1 MPLVLKVTMR
11 QVDRAVD
18 GLTGM
23 RERSEDLSKPLG
35 LLGKAIVTR
44 TRSELAQGI
53 HGIKTR
59 HASEGLGASLNWR
72 ESPKALAVTTDK
84 KYGASQQFGPEGGF
98 YRSNRPGGYLAIP
111 IGKNLNAKG
120 EAIIQSPTDVSK
132 EDGGFFF
139 TSKKGNLLFA
149 RRIRK
154 DRKLSKWMK
163 RAKGELGEEVRGL
176 QSRLNMLRNVKLL
189 FALEEKV
196 PGEAHMYCTFDER
209 QDGPKWLRFLKGWLL
224 QGR

>member
-98 YRSNRPGGYLAIP
+98 YRSNRPGGNLAVP
-111 IGKNLNAKG
+111 IGWNVVNAQG
-120 EAIIQSPTDVSK
+120 EARFQSPRDVP
-132 EDGGFFF
+132 DGFFLRLGRF
-139 TSKKGNLLFA
+139 CFFAISQKTKRMMRPAVHKMSIAFRGERIAAAYEKIRLLFL
-149 RRIRK
+149 ITPK
-154 DRKLSKWMK
+154 
-163 RAKGELGEEVRGL
+163 VR
-176 QSRLNMLRNVKLL
+176 
-189 FALEEKV
+189 
-196 PGEAHMYCTFDER
+196 GEAHMYCTFDER
-209 QDGPKWLRFLKGWLL
+209 QDGPKWLRHLRGWLL